1 VKNLLPLLKK
11 MKKIEGGSKFF
22 SFRFS
27 LLPFFIT
34 FAGEN
39 KKQQEIW
46 TITRRI
52 VTNVRPGDSE
62 QGC

>member
-34 FAGEN
+34 FAPDNQITTIKMDDYPANSN
-39 KKQQEIW
+39 K
-46 TITRRI
+46 R
-52 VTNVRPGDSE
+52 
-62 QGC
+62 